1 MNDTGE
7 ESSDVEKNG
16 ARVRLKYWG
25 KRFGWAAFAFY
36 LVKGLV
42 WLVIGLGAWSLF
54 K

>member
-25 KRFGWAAFAFY
+25 KHFGWAAFAFY